1 MDGSTARTI
10 LSLND
15 ERDRLMREKYQALL
29 AQAEMKHELNM
40 LRDMRYQI
48 TGCLLDGRSNKNA
61 RHTVAKVHR
70 IIRNTRTENEDGT
83 LSS

>member
-1 MDGSTARTI
+1 MENSASRTI
-10 LSLND
+10 RYLQEVRQRLEIDKRHSLL
-15 ERDRLMREKYQALL
+15 R
-29 AQAEMKHELNM
+29 QAELEHELNKY
-40 LRDMRYQI
+40 RHMRYQI